1 MGTSFPD
8 MSTKM
13 PWGRPFVPAASAGHL
28 TATGFHYP
36 MDHGIIFLVHG
47 MRLPIEYFH
56 MLRWLSG
63 NDTKDRQYD
72 SKKNGKELSRILD
85 FLDGPIGQ
93 GQPARR
99 AESTGRESPSRRPAL
114 ASSRPVQRRA
124 VLCNLGPLMLP
135 AGAGG
140 GAAVGQLIFNGAI

>member
-47 MRLPIEYFH
+47 MRLPI
-56 MLRWLSG
+56 
-63 NDTKDRQYD
+63 
-72 SKKNGKELSRILD
+72 RI
-85 FLDGPIGQ
+85 FPYVKMAFGERYEG
-93 GQPARR
+93 
-99 AESTGRESPSRRPAL
+99 
-114 ASSRPVQRRA
+114 SSV
-124 VLCNLGPLMLP
+124 
-135 AGAGG
+135 
-140 GAAVGQLIFNGAI
+140 